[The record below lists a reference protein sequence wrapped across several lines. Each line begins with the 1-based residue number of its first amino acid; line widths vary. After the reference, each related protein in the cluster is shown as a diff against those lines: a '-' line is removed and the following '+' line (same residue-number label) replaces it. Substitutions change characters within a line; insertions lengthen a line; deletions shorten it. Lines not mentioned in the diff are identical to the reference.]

1 MEDRQNGQEQISPID
16 FKRAFGAVLPLC
28 LVALM
33 LAGLVISV
41 ANDMYAFVKP
51 DEKIT
56 VTVDSPVSDGELA
69 GLLKKSGVIENDIAF
84 RLYLRSKNKLE
95 KLSTLTGEWSL
106 NSNMS
111 YREIMLEI
119 F

>member
-1 MEDRQNGQEQISPID
+1 MKIKLIAALLALSFCLSGCALYDQAAGDDIS
-16 FKRAFGAVLPLC
+16 K
-28 LVALM
+28 
-33 LAGLVISV
+33 
-41 ANDMYAFVKP
+41 FVKP

-56 VTVDSPVSDGELA
+56 VTVDAPVSDGELA

-84 RLYLRSKNKLE
+84 RLYLRSKDKLE